1 MDHLRCVVER
11 ITYQNPETGYSVIRC
26 RARGYSDLVTV
37 VGLMPE
43 THVGAVLSLEG
54 AWKVDPKYGR
64 QFTAEKFEETLPAT
78 VFGIE
83 KYLGS
88 GLIKGIG
95 PKFAKKIVQ
104 QFGKDTLD
112 IIEENP
118 DSLIEVPGI
127 GRLRVERI
135 KESWAEQKEIK
146 NIMLFLQ
153 SHDVSTAHATK
164 IYKTYG
170 NQSIAIVKENP
181 YRLAD
186 DIWGIGFRTADIIA
200 GKMGF
205 GEERF
210 ARLRSG
216 IMYALNQLAD
226 EGHCYG
232 TREQVLTAAGEL
244 LKVDEALLV
253 MTLDEMMR
261 QRDVIVEK
269 AKVPVDETADDVSHG
284 PVDEMAE
291 TQMEEAIYLQPFF
304 FSEMGTAKRL
314 DAVLH
319 GMRSFR
325 IQPEGLLERIGKKTG
340 MQYDDIQQQAILAAV
355 RNKVLVLT
363 GGPGTGKT
371 TTTLGIIAAYREAG
385 ARIILAAP
393 TGRAAKRLSETTG
406 MEAKTI
412 HRLLEVK
419 PPNGYQRN
427 EENPLEGD
435 VLIVDECSM
444 IDIVLMYNLLKA
456 VPDDM
461 TLILVG
467 DVDQLPSVGAG
478 NVLSDIIASGCIP
491 VVKLERV
498 FRQAQGSRIIMN
510 AHRINKGQAIDI
522 RGGRNAD
529 FFFAAQETPEEAAD
543 LIVKYVA
550 ENLPRYYHADPIR
563 DIQVLTPMQRGLVGA
578 VNLNQ
583 RLQDT
588 LNRTRI
594 FLRRGG
600 TEYRIHDKV
609 MQIRNDYNKEVY
621 NGDIGFISSVDMDE
635 RELTVNFEGRDVTYD
650 ATELDELVLAYAC
663 TIHKSQGSEYPI
675 VVMPFMM
682 THYIMLQ
689 RNLLYTGVTRA
700 KKILVLVGEKKAV
713 STAINNNKA
722 VGRNTRLKERI
733 RKITG

>member
-170 NQSIAIVKENP
+170 NQSIEIVKENP

-682 THYIMLQ
+682 THYIMLH

-733 RKITG
+733 RKMTG

>member
-153 SHDVSTAHATK
+153 SHDVSTSHATK

-170 NQSIAIVKENP
+170 NQSIEIVKENP

-261 QRDVIVEK
+261 QRDIIVEK

-393 TGRAAKRLSETTG
+393 TGRPAKRLSETTG
-406 MEAKTI
+406 MEANTI

-444 IDIVLMYNLLKA
+444 IDIVLM
-456 VPDDM
+456 
-461 TLILVG
+461 
-467 DVDQLPSVGAG
+467 
-478 NVLSDIIASGCIP
+478 
-491 VVKLERV
+491 
-498 FRQAQGSRIIMN
+498 
-510 AHRINKGQAIDI
+510 
-522 RGGRNAD
+522 
-529 FFFAAQETPEEAAD
+529 
-543 LIVKYVA
+543 
-550 ENLPRYYHADPIR
+550 
-563 DIQVLTPMQRGLVGA
+563 
-578 VNLNQ
+578 
-583 RLQDT
+583 
-588 LNRTRI
+588 
-594 FLRRGG
+594 
-600 TEYRIHDKV
+600 
-609 MQIRNDYNKEVY
+609 
-621 NGDIGFISSVDMDE
+621 
-635 RELTVNFEGRDVTYD
+635 
-650 ATELDELVLAYAC
+650 
-663 TIHKSQGSEYPI
+663 
-675 VVMPFMM
+675 
-682 THYIMLQ
+682 
-689 RNLLYTGVTRA
+689 
-700 KKILVLVGEKKAV
+700 
-713 STAINNNKA
+713 
-722 VGRNTRLKERI
+722 
-733 RKITG
+733 

>member
-261 QRDVIVEK
+261 QRDIIVEK

-491 VVKLERV
+491 VVKLERI

-733 RKITG
+733 RKMTV